1 MNNKQNRDMYMN
13 QPSFPISMRPLVYL
27 PSVFA
32 HLYQHRQANDNKR
45 IYLPNIPSFIGPFF
59 LKLGHFDLCTFKK
72 SSDIEK
78 KKLWLPGSKEGRDK
92 L

>member
-45 IYLPNIPSFIGPFF
+45 IYLLNIPSFIGPFF

-78 KKLWLPGSKEGRDK
+78 KKIMVTRE
-92 L
+92 

>member
-13 QPSFPISMRPLVYL
+13 QPSFPISMGPLVYL

-32 HLYQHRQANDNKR
+32 HLYQHGQANDNKR

-59 LKLGHFDLCTFKK
+59 LQLGHFDLCTFKK

-78 KKLWLPGSKEGRDK
+78 KIMVTRE
-92 L
+92 